1 MNRKKILDELIELVH
16 INFNPSN
23 EHLYKYATMTDKEL
37 RQTLEFQQILT
48 RIKQ

>member
-1 MNRKKILDELIELVH
+1 MNRKNILDQLIDLVH

-23 EHLYKYATMTDKEL
+23 EHLYKYAQMTDEEL
-37 RQTLEFQQILT
+37 KQELEYQQILT

>member
-1 MNRKKILDELIELVH
+1 MNRRDILKQLIDLVH

-23 EHLYKYATMTDKEL
+23 EHLYKYAQMTDEEL
-37 RQTLEFQQILT
+37 KQELEYKLILT